1 MRRQS
6 TLTKIVKRYTKILK
20 GYAKA
25 LQLYIKALQALPR
38 ETLILIGTALLTSVG
53 VLVFF
58 IARNT
63 PSPIIIT
70 DVPPVVVS
78 VSFTKLTEG
87 TQSVIGRRVNYVLT
101 SPTELNELWKVV
113 DAPGKPP
120 KINFKTHA
128 VIAVF
133 AGQEA
138 SASIAVAKIEDANT
152 RMVSIA
158 IAKPDGPCA
167 QVPPAASPYEIVA
180 VPATSL
186 HLTHK
191 DVSTTVSCPK

>member
-1 MRRQS
+1 MRRRSSAVQ
-6 TLTKIVKRYTKILK
+6 RYSKILK

-25 LQLYIKALQALPR
+25 LQPRLEALRALPR
-38 ETLILIGTALLTSVG
+38 ETLILIGVALLVG
-53 VLVFF
+53 IGVPVFF
-58 IARNT
+58 LARNAS
-63 PSPIIIT
+63 SPIIIT
-70 DVPPVVVS
+70 DVPPVVVP
-78 VSFTKLTEG
+78 VPFTKLTEG
-87 TQSVIGRRVNYVLT
+87 TQSVVVRRVNYVLT

-120 KINFKTHA
+120 KVNFKTHA

-138 SASIAVAKIEDANT
+138 SASIAVAKIEDAHT

-167 QVPPAASPYEIVA
+167 QVSPPASPYEIVV
-180 VPATSL
+180 VPTTSL
-186 HLTHK
+186 HLTHE
-191 DVSTTVSCPK
+191 DISTTVSCPK